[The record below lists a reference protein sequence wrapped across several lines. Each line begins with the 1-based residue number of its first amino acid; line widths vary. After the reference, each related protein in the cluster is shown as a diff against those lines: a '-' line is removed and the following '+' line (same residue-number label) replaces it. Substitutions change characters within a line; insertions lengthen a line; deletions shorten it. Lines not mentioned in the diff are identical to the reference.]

1 MVIED
6 VLSAA
11 ELHTLNGL
19 IDEQGI
25 APSTPEVLAD
35 GSEGSRVRFGSSG
48 GGMKNTGPGLLDWGQ
63 PFVVRAPPPQPGR
76 PSPGAV
82 CPAPHSPCVKG

>member
-11 ELHTLNGL
+11 ELQTLNGL
-19 IDEQGI
+19 VDEQGI

-63 PFVVRAPPPQPGR
+63 PFVVRTLPPHPHSFSRLLLLIQPGGPVTR
-76 PSPGAV
+76 
-82 CPAPHSPCVKG
+82 

>member
-19 IDEQGI
+19 IDDQGI

-63 PFVVRAPPPQPGR
+63 PFVVRTPPPPARPPQPWR
-76 PSPGAV
+76 SVP
-82 CPAPHSPCVKG
+82 PHSPCVKG

>member
-11 ELHTLNGL
+11 ELQTLNGL
-19 IDEQGI
+19 VDAQGI
-25 APSTPEVLAD
+25 APSLPEVLAD

-63 PFVVRAPPPQPGR
+63 PFVVRPLPPPP
-76 PSPGAV
+76 PPL
-82 CPAPHSPCVKG
+82 PLPTPTHSSCHPVK